1 MMCSPNSSDALG
13 PADCHGIRRKQSYG
27 GLGPLLR
34 AVDADIVCLQEV
46 KLKELG
52 APERA
57 LALEEGWDSYFS
69 LCRVRTNS
77 TSHGRYSGVATFC
90 RTSCRPRMAE
100 EGVTGELA
108 PASGGVGHTARVN
121 EAFGSSRL
129 QELDGEGRGVITLH
143 GDLALFNLY
152 VPSLGGG
159 SSESEEAEEKAR
171 QREAFKLDFL
181 RAVELRA
188 AALLAAGMRV
198 LLLGDFNIAPFAADR
213 AKEGE
218 APQTGVSSRSRQ
230 WLQRLLLGRGGPDPA
245 PPAPGVRHGVGHGA
259 GQGTEQYADCF
270 RLLHPSR
277 QQAYTC
283 FHVASGAD
291 LFNYGSRIDLALL
304 APPPRPH
311 DTAAAL
317 PAVTEAEAEE
327 AAEAAAEEAAMVA
340 AAEAAEAAAA
350 ARAVMA
356 TSAAE
361 TAVATMA
368 AAAAAVARQAGGEAG
383 GEAEGEAGGGAAW
396 PGAHGPGA
404 GRYVPGAGRYVPGAV
419 PPQRALPLELLSCEI
434 LEIELRTLTMTL
446 TLTLTLT
453 LTFTLTRCE
462 ILEIEGSDHLPLAL
476 WVRGVN
482 LPAAP
487 PPACPMSSVCRL
499 GGQRTLLSSF
509 TRSHPHTAAA
519 HAAAAASRAAAAND
533 GTDIGGRGS
542 GGGNSGGSG
551 GSGSSS
557 GSSGSG
563 SGGGSGSSCGGSG
576 GGSSSGGG
584 GARSDLRSFLVP
596 TSRPEEC
603 ASASRGCTGS
613 SGLGGS
619 GGLGG
624 SSGSGGVITMAD
636 YGAET
641 SGGAAAAGSKA
652 GSKAW
657 QQLFSRAEEQV
668 PHCPGCNPARWMLQP
683 CVSEAAILR
692 MQVPLCPRHRE
703 RCHLRTVKKAGPNKG
718 RQFYTCPRAEGPAE
732 QLESNC
738 GYFQWQS
745 DRMTQLKRKAA
756 SEAKA

>member
-1 MMCSPNSSDALG
+1 MGLRGLAMMCSPNSSDALG

-34 AVDADIVCLQEV
+34 TVDADIVCLQEV

-90 RTSCRPRMAE
+90 RTACRPHMAE

-121 EAFGSSRL
+121 EAFGASRL

-143 GDLALFNLY
+143 GDLAIFNLY

-188 AALLAAGMRV
+188 ASLLAAGMRV

-218 APQTGVSSRSRQ
+218 STGHKGTGSRSRQ
-230 WLQRLLLGRGGPDPA
+230 WLQRLLLGRGGPG
-245 PPAPGVRHGVGHGA
+245 PGPGVGHGA
-259 GQGTEQYADCF
+259 EQGVEQYADCF

-327 AAEAAAEEAAMVA
+327 AAEAAEEEAAMVA

-350 ARAVMA
+350 ARAGMA
-356 TSAAE
+356 RAAAE

-368 AAAAAVARQAGGEAG
+368 AAAAVAVARQAGGEKE

-396 PGAHGPGA
+396 PGAGRTRGA
-404 GRYVPGAGRYVPGAV
+404 A

-434 LEIELRTLTMTL
+434 LEV
-446 TLTLTLT
+446 
-453 LTFTLTRCE
+453 
-462 ILEIEGSDHLPLAL
+462 EGSDHLPLAL
-476 WVRGVN
+476 RVRGVN

-487 PPACPMSSVCRL
+487 PPACPLSSVCRL

-509 TRSHPHTAAA
+509 MRSHPHTAAA
-519 HAAAAASRAAAAND
+519 HTAAPASRAAAAND
-533 GTDIGGRGS
+533 GTDGASGIGGGS
-542 GGGNSGGSG
+542 SGG

-557 GSSGSG
+557 SGGGSG
-563 SGGGSGSSCGGSG
+563 SGGGSSSG
-576 GGSSSGGG
+576 GGG

-596 TSRPEEC
+596 TSRPEAC
-603 ASASRGCTGS
+603 GSASQGS
-613 SGLGGS
+613 GTSGGLGGS
-619 GGLGG
+619 GGPGG
-624 SSGSGGVITMAD
+624 SCGAGGVITMAD
-636 YGAET
+636 YGGEP
-641 SGGAAAAGSKA
+641 SGGAATAGSKA

-657 QQLFSRAEEQV
+657 QQLFSKAEEQA
-668 PHCPGCNPARWMLQP
+668 PYCLGCNPAR
-683 CVSEAAILR
+683 
-692 MQVPLCPRHRE
+692 
-703 RCHLRTVKKAGPNKG
+703 
-718 RQFYTCPRAEGPAE
+718 
-732 QLESNC
+732 
-738 GYFQWQS
+738 
-745 DRMTQLKRKAA
+745 
-756 SEAKA
+756 